1 MPNKKEPL
9 SLITIKTLLAVIIF
23 TGVGTIIVGG
33 GWLIGNNYENK
44 TNDKIVKPVDQEMRK
59 CVKEGEK
66 FYLKPGEPQTKE
78 CCSNLKTG
86 AFYSIID
93 DKCIPETVA
102 SICIDCP
109 NGICGPG
116 ENKCN
121 CPEDCKEEIDTAD
134 WKTYRNEEY
143 GFEIILL
150 DSWAGYS
157 TLTESWNGIT
167 LDNNSAKYEG
177 PKIIIRN
184 PNWSDNEI
192 WQDIP
197 ILVFTKYEWQLVEQ
211 GNLNISAA
219 PVEPEKLGE
228 NEKYI
233 FALPPRWIGFSDALG
248 QNEAREIIKTFKA
261 ISFSLNETANWKT
274 YRNEKYG
281 FELKYPKDWKHE
293 SDVMSET
300 FFQKFNR
307 DSNEFVC
314 RFSVSMILSEYFDKY
329 VKDYYPNSYQ
339 ETEINIGEIS
349 AIKVDDVLGSNYFIK
364 RKDKKGYSVHIFSVI
379 EKFIH
384 SEDGSGKVTSGS
396 LDNPECLKNFNQ
408 ILSTFKFIEK

>member
-1 MPNKKEPL
+1 MKKEPL
-9 SLITIKTLLAVIIF
+9 SLIAIKTLLAVIIF
-23 TGVGTIIVGG
+23 TGVGTIIIGG

-44 TNDKIVKPVDQEMRK
+44 TDDKIVKPVDQEMRK

-157 TLTESWNGIT
+157 ILTESWNGIT

-219 PVEPEKLGE
+219 PVGPEKLGE

-261 ISFSLNETANWKT
+261 ISFSLNETADWKT
-274 YRNEKYG
+274 YRNEEYG
-281 FELKYPKDWKHE
+281 FEVKYPEDWKIITKTVRSTGTEIEFYKNKDTKISIRSGFRYSQNLGRNYSLEEWITE
-293 SDVMSET
+293 SKEAIKKYQLNLKEEEIKIDNVQATKLSYRNTQDLTTYEIYT
-300 FFQKFNR
+300 QKEGLMYEIIVLFNS
-307 DSNEFVC
+307 SNE
-314 RFSVSMILSEYFDKY
+314 
-329 VKDYYPNSYQ
+329 
-339 ETEINIGEIS
+339 NIY
-349 AIKVDDVLGSNYFIK
+349 NQ
-364 RKDKKGYSVHIFSVI
+364 
-379 EKFIH
+379 
-384 SEDGSGKVTSGS
+384 T
-396 LDNPECLKNFNQ
+396 FNQ